1 MLEPGFVLE
10 GKYEIESVIGR
21 GGMSTVYLARHQRLN
36 QKWAIKEINREYC
49 ENYGI
54 ISRQLIEEAD
64 ILKNLNHPGL
74 PKIIDIVEKEDV
86 IWMVMEFIEGITLK
100 EFLRQN
106 KNANEEQILIWG
118 RQLCKVL
125 SYLHSRKPPII
136 YRDLKPENIILQKNG
151 RLTLID
157 FGTAREYCYEKN
169 SRDIIYFG
177 TRGYAAP
184 EQYGGMGQTDE
195 RTDIYCLGVT
205 LYSLFTGHSLDKSP
219 YKVDPERYWRYD
231 ISLELKKVILKC
243 IQPEPERRY
252 QNCEELSYA
261 FSQIECKNKEI
272 HNKEKMRIQQ
282 FIFLIIVMQA
292 CGILGLGCKIMANYY
307 RGKVVTNYIKAA
319 EKSIDK
325 KEAEQYYKQSLLIMP
340 WEKKIYESLVD
351 YFIRPNDFQIEDA
364 TILTNLVMSSIDGKT
379 VIEIFRKYEREN
391 YVECC
396 YRIGIG
402 YFFDMGGITGKCAAE
417 VWFHD
422 AIKGIDELGKRKKS
436 SQDKRKRA
444 ELYARI
450 GNYYN
455 TFLVHGTDK
464 SGERET
470 KDFQDFYRTL
480 HILNQFKITE
490 RSSKSDISA
499 AYLISKEV
507 ALEIINYADKF
518 IQNENISKKTLES
531 ELEQIKRRIPLIQG
545 KKNEELK
552 GLLEEAKKQLNDQES
567 LKDLGYEESVRDNE
581 RD

>member
-10 GKYEIESVIGR
+10 GKYKIDAVIGK

-49 ENYGI
+49 ENYEI
-54 ISRQLIEEAD
+54 ISRQLVEEAD

-74 PKIIDIVEKEDV
+74 PKIIDIIEKEDT

-106 KNANEEQILIWG
+106 KSAKEEQVLIWG

-169 SRDIIYFG
+169 SRDLIYFG
-177 TRGYAAP
+177 TKGYAAP

-195 RTDIYCLGVT
+195 RTDIYCLGAT
-205 LYSLFTGHSLDKSP
+205 LYSLLTGHNLDKPP
-219 YKVDPERYWRYD
+219 YRVRPEQYWKDD
-231 ISLELKKVILKC
+231 ISSELKKVILKC
-243 IQPEPERRY
+243 IQSEPEKRY
-252 QNCEELSYA
+252 QSCGELAYA
-261 FSQIECKNKEI
+261 FSQVECKNKETR
-272 HNKEKMRIQQ
+272 NKERRRMRQ
-282 FIFLIIVMQA
+282 FIFLIIIMQA
-292 CGILGLGCKIMANYY
+292 CGILGLGCKLIANYY
-307 RGKVVTNYIKAA
+307 RGKVVTNYVKAA

-325 KEAEQYYKQSLLIMP
+325 KEAEQYYKQALLLMP
-340 WEKKIYESLVD
+340 WEKKIYESLID

-364 TILTNLVMSSIDGKT
+364 TILTNLVMSLVDGKT
-379 VIEIFRKYEREN
+379 VIEILRKYEREN

-422 AIKGIDELGKRKKS
+422 AIRGINELEKGKRFG
-436 SQDKRKRA
+436 QDKRKRA

-455 TFLVHGTDK
+455 TFLVHGADK
-464 SGERET
+464 SGERKI
-470 KDFQDFYRTL
+470 KDFQDFYGTL

-490 RSSKSDISA
+490 KSSKSDISA

-518 IQNENISKKTLES
+518 IENENINRETLES
-531 ELEQIKRRIPLIQG
+531 ELEQIKKRLPLIQG

-567 LKDLGYEESVRDNE
+567 FENLEYEERVRDNE

>member
-1 MLEPGFVLE
+1 
-10 GKYEIESVIGR
+10 
-21 GGMSTVYLARHQRLN
+21 
-36 QKWAIKEINREYC
+36 
-49 ENYGI
+49 
-54 ISRQLIEEAD
+54 
-64 ILKNLNHPGL
+64 
-74 PKIIDIVEKEDV
+74 
-86 IWMVMEFIEGITLK
+86 
-100 EFLRQN
+100 
-106 KNANEEQILIWG
+106 
-118 RQLCKVL
+118 
-125 SYLHSRKPPII
+125 
-136 YRDLKPENIILQKNG
+136 
-151 RLTLID
+151 
-157 FGTAREYCYEKN
+157 
-169 SRDIIYFG
+169 
-177 TRGYAAP
+177 
-184 EQYGGMGQTDE
+184 
-195 RTDIYCLGVT
+195 
-205 LYSLFTGHSLDKSP
+205 
-219 YKVDPERYWRYD
+219 
-231 ISLELKKVILKC
+231 
-243 IQPEPERRY
+243 
-252 QNCEELSYA
+252 
-261 FSQIECKNKEI
+261 
-272 HNKEKMRIQQ
+272 
-282 FIFLIIVMQA
+282 
-292 CGILGLGCKIMANYY
+292 
-307 RGKVVTNYIKAA
+307 
-319 EKSIDK
+319 
-325 KEAEQYYKQSLLIMP
+325 MP

-490 RSSKSDISA
+490 KSSKSDISA